1 MNRWEIVN
9 IGKEY
14 NMKIIKLQQQ
24 IQNVLQSEIQ
34 SKRQEETI
42 SLCIQIMRKLQNCRE
57 EPRTG
62 FWRYLSDVFRFDG
75 ISILGLQ
82 IVTLF
87 LVCVMLKAAGDVPE
101 YIPSFIPLFALAVM
115 PSMLRSQFYGV
126 SEIEAVTR
134 ASGAQIILAKFILA
148 GAANLVCIT
157 VLLWFQIGHQNSYE
171 NIGQMVLYCIVP
183 YLVCMTVMLRVVRL
197 CKRENILICAAVIL
211 IFCVCWGISATMLPW
226 LYETSAIGFW
236 ITAFVVFAIF
246 YIKEIYYIITMRK
259 EGKIYGVID

>member
-1 MNRWEIVN
+1 
-9 IGKEY
+9 
-14 NMKIIKLQQQ
+14 MKNIKLQNKL
-24 IQNVLQSEIQ
+24 QNVLQSKIQ

-42 SLCIQIMRKLQNCRE
+42 SLCIQITRELRGCQE

-75 ISILGLQ
+75 ISIFGLQ

-87 LVCVMLKAAGDVPE
+87 LVCIMIEAVGDVPAR
-101 YIPSFIPLFALAVM
+101 IPSFIPLFALAVM

-126 SEIEAVTR
+126 NEIEAVTR
-134 ASGAQIILAKFILA
+134 ASGAQIILAKLILA

-157 VLLWFQIGHQNSYE
+157 VLLSFQIDHQNSYD
-171 NIGQMVLYCIVP
+171 NIGQIVLYCIVP
-183 YLVCMTVMLRVVRL
+183 YLVCMTVMLRIVRL
-197 CKRENILICAAVIL
+197 CKRENIMLYAAVIL
-211 IFCVCWGISATMLPW
+211 IFCACWGISATMIPW

-236 ITAFVVFAIF
+236 IVAFIVFTIF

-259 EGKIYGVID
+259 EGKIYGVIN